1 MSALGKLFEVDE
13 LRVFRGRDL
22 QIAPKLR
29 IRQPTLGEIEG
40 GDSGDGEESEKRFF
54 SVVHTILATPT
65 DLMAQL
71 DEKGLRY
78 EEISNYQLF
87 MLLFPQ
93 IEKRDAAFLFGEG
106 LDPADFIPT
115 EVDNQPGRVVL
126 GNAKDEI
133 VIDEIGYRAIVNY
146 ICKFMNMEQTRFI
159 KNGNEFTRMVRMELA
174 YEEWEE
180 AKRKPF
186 SSPLKTLIS
195 TMTNM
200 EGFKYGWYDVWDM
213 KIGAFMDAVSRIQ
226 TIVSARALLNGCY
239 SGNIDVSKIDKS
251 QLNYMKKLA

>member
-93 IEKRDAAFLFGEG
+93 IEKRDAA
-106 LDPADFIPT
+106 
-115 EVDNQPGRVVL
+115 
-126 GNAKDEI
+126 
-133 VIDEIGYRAIVNY
+133 YRAIVNY